1 MNYILKEKRGQDS
14 YGYVELYVD
23 DEAKDKR
30 TAAIVN
36 YMPAGFK
43 EHPFPRIEVTVLTE
57 IPKSDITKGMF
68 HDFFNDLIDQ
78 YIKLNAQNYFKNAN
92 RIDYLDTVTLHI
104 SNIDGLSLYT
114 NGDFGII

>member
-1 MNYILKEKRGQDS
+1 MALKSLLES
-14 YGYVELYVD
+14 V
-23 DEAKDKR
+23 
-30 TAAIVN
+30 
-36 YMPAGFK
+36 
-43 EHPFPRIEVTVLTE
+43 FPE

-92 RIDYLDTVTLHI
+92 GIDYLDMVTLHI
-104 SNIDGLSLYT
+104 SNIEGLSLYT